1 MRIVNDAR
9 QRAINSAGV
18 EPPCPA
24 EVRDWKKGGT
34 MNTISLASMQPAAG
48 QDGAD
53 SSLKSI
59 VLFCVFGLLVSA
71 NLIALGIDL
80 SAGWM

>member
-1 MRIVNDAR
+1 
-9 QRAINSAGV
+9 
-18 EPPCPA
+18 
-24 EVRDWKKGGT
+24 

-59 VLFCVFGLLVSA
+59 VLFCVFGLLASA